1 MRLRSTCS
9 VGQWHTKN
17 THTTLLLGSVLRGRI
32 RLDAVH
38 KIVTA
43 LRVADVL
50 NAHVNALL
58 HLAVANGL
66 VDDNTDCESA

>member
-1 MRLRSTCS
+1 M
-9 VGQWHTKN
+9 
-17 THTTLLLGSVLRGRI
+17 LRGRI

-66 VDDNTDCESA
+66 VDDNPDCESA